1 MQVITG
7 ICIQPGLEQSNVG
20 LYQTSFRLRH
30 ECPYRDLSEQYPDL
44 TIREWYLSDCQ
55 VLEISSTNSPTDDL
69 LADLEEIGTLLHKS
83 VDESGI
89 HVVMQSCL
97 CSLEDSI
104 IERFEEHNCLYQPP
118 TVHRQGWE
126 HYTVIAFDEADIRS
140 LYDALKDD
148 RHIEVLSKTGLEE
161 GQLPHSMLAPVD
173 QLFDGLTDRQ
183 LGALRVALD
192 NGYYNQPRGASV
204 SDLAAQTA
212 VARSTYEE
220 HLRKAENKLITNA
233 GRFVRLLMGSDA
245 GDALGVD
252 RSSPKIAET
261 D

>member
-1 MQVITG
+1 M
-7 ICIQPGLEQSNVG
+7 G

-30 ECPYRDLSEQYPDL
+30 ECPYRDLSERYPDL

-55 VLEISSTNSPTDDL
+55 VLEISSANGPTEEL
-69 LADLEEIGTLLHKS
+69 LADVEELGTVLHKN

-89 HVVMQSCL
+89 HVVMQACQ

-126 HYTVIAFDEADIRS
+126 HYTVIAFYEANVRS
-140 LYDALKDD
+140 LYDDLEAD
-148 RHIEVLSKTGLEE
+148 RDIEVLSKTGLEE
-161 GQLPHSMLAPVD
+161 SQLPHSMLAPVD

-183 LGALRVALD
+183 LAALRVALD
-192 NGYYNQPRGASV
+192 NGYYSQPRGASV
-204 SDLAAQTA
+204 SELAERTS

-233 GRFVRLLMGSDA
+233 GQFVRLVMGADA
-245 GDALGVD
+245 GDALGAE
-252 RSSPKIAET
+252 RSASAVAET